1 MVKFVVEY
9 GKSGTAPPTPDGRL
23 DAPTFHRNH
32 EPIWSAIGVFLA
44 SQTGDVLELGS
55 GTGQHAVTYAR
66 RAPHLT
72 WWPSDIYESHMA
84 SIAAWRAHES
94 LPNLRPPQRIDL
106 GAPEWT
112 WQRDGHA
119 GGKLAAML
127 CVNVLHISPWAVAE
141 NLIGGAGRHL
151 AGDGRLFV
159 YGPFM
164 RDGQHTAPSNA
175 EFDASLREANPD
187 WGVRDVADLSALARR
202 AGLALEDIV
211 PMPANNLVL
220 AFARPDR
227 QN

>member
-9 GKSGTAPPTPDGRL
+9 GKTGTAAPTPDGRL

-32 EPIWSAIGVFLA
+32 EPIWSAIGGFLT
-44 SQTGDVLELGS
+44 SQTGDILELGS

-72 WWPSDIYESHMA
+72 WWPSDIFDSHMT
-84 SIAAWRAHES
+84 SIAAWRAHED
-94 LPNLRPPQRIDL
+94 LPNLRAPQRIDL
-106 GAPEWT
+106 GESDWT

-119 GGKLAAML
+119 GGALAAML
-127 CVNVLHISPWAVAE
+127 CVNVLHISPWVVAE

-151 AGDGRLFV
+151 ADDGRLFV

-164 RDGQHTAPSNA
+164 RGGQHTAPSNA
-175 EFDASLREANPD
+175 EFDASLREANAE
-187 WGVRDVADLSALARR
+187 WGVRDVGDLSALARR
-202 AGLALEDIV
+202 AGLTLADIV

-220 AFARPDR
+220 AFARLDR